1 VGFVQ
6 MPQWP
11 KTVETLSNVSGPPK
25 TTILNACDFRA
36 GLELYMCL
44 FSLTFTNHFPHP
56 SPGFPKGVMRWFHV
70 LLVLLNH
77 AK

>member
-11 KTVETLSNVSGPPK
+11 KTVEILTNVPGPPK
-25 TTILNACDFRA
+25 TTILTAYDFRT
-36 GLELYMCL
+36 GLELSMCL
-44 FSLTFTNHFPHP
+44 FSLTFTNHCPHL